1 MIDYLGKEI
10 TVKIDRPMGSKH
22 LEHDFIYPINYGYIE
37 GTKAGD
43 GEEIDAYVLGV
54 FEPIDSFRGK
64 VISII
69 KRNDDVEDKL
79 VVAKEI
85 NSYDKY
91 QIKALTEFQ
100 ERFFNSKVI
109 TLDYLRS
116 SIRNTVRGLLRK
128 ENEILVLEEEYK
140 GEVYYY
146 LPGGGIEFLET
157 SESALQREM
166 KEELNIDIKEYQ
178 LLHIISNIFEVDGI
192 KAHEITQIYEI
203 YNIDNE
209 KLIDGTAMEGDLMPC
224 KMKWIAIDELING
237 DRKLYPE
244 ELIELL

>member
-1 MIDYLGKEI
+1 MIDYLGKEV

-22 LEHDFIYPINYGYIE
+22 PEHDFIYPINYGYIE

-54 FEPIDSFRGK
+54 FEPINSFRGK

-100 ERFFNSKVI
+100 ERF
-109 TLDYLRS
+109 LDILE
-116 SIRNTVRGLLRK
+116 LL
-128 ENEILVLEEEYK
+128 N
-140 GEVYYY
+140 YY
-146 LPGGGIEFLET
+146 LSIKIQIVKI
-157 SESALQREM
+157 S
-166 KEELNIDIKEYQ
+166 LN
-178 LLHIISNIFEVDGI
+178 L
-192 KAHEITQIYEI
+192 
-203 YNIDNE
+203 
-209 KLIDGTAMEGDLMPC
+209 
-224 KMKWIAIDELING
+224 W
-237 DRKLYPE
+237 
-244 ELIELL
+244 

>member
-1 MIDYLGKEI
+1 MIDYLGKEV

-22 LEHDFIYPINYGYIE
+22 PEHDFIYPINYGYIE

-54 FEPIDSFRGK
+54 FEPINSFRGK

-100 ERFFNSKVI
+100 ERF
-109 TLDYLRS
+109 LDILE
-116 SIRNTVRGLLRK
+116 LL
-128 ENEILVLEEEYK
+128 N
-140 GEVYYY
+140 YY
-146 LPGGGIEFLET
+146 LSIKIQIVKI
-157 SESALQREM
+157 S
-166 KEELNIDIKEYQ
+166 LN
-178 LLHIISNIFEVDGI
+178 L
-192 KAHEITQIYEI
+192 
-203 YNIDNE
+203 
-209 KLIDGTAMEGDLMPC
+209 
-224 KMKWIAIDELING
+224 
-237 DRKLYPE
+237 
-244 ELIELL
+244 